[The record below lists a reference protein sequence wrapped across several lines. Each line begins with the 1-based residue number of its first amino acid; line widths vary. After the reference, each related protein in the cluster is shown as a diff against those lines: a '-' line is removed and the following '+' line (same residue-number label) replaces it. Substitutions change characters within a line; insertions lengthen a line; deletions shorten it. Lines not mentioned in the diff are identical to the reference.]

1 MAAILFIQNHEQREF
16 KKPQNTW
23 LSFNL
28 NFRNFSQ
35 SFSTFAFSNFFSLF
49 SLCWYINVKYSVWL
63 RDACTFHLLEPFIK
77 FSISLFQQ
85 FIFLL
90 TPSYSV
96 FVLVLYINTRM
107 SWPFKDLKQFVIK
120 FIARFLSYQILT
132 GYSLKIVFYIPE
144 VSIVF
149 IWVQRCLL
157 LPCHLTTDLIRE
169 WGATLAQ
176 VKHSVSETQTF
187 NWYLIFPQSDFKQE
201 QKMLAISHF
210 S

>member
-1 MAAILFIQNHEQREF
+1 
-16 KKPQNTW
+16 
-23 LSFNL
+23 
-28 NFRNFSQ
+28 
-35 SFSTFAFSNFFSLF
+35 
-49 SLCWYINVKYSVWL
+49 
-63 RDACTFHLLEPFIK
+63 
-77 FSISLFQQ
+77 
-85 FIFLL
+85 
-90 TPSYSV
+90 
-96 FVLVLYINTRM
+96 M

-201 QKMLAISHF
+201 QKVLAISHDLRCLKMWVTIQTIDNLLHLHISIWLHLSLLHNVSLHLNWERMSELLFIKHSVKAIQRIQHEVIF
-210 S
+210 SYSTKHFAFLFLRLMIQWFAGY